1 LQPKRRRSKTVESF
15 SVNNPMCLRMISQ
28 LEGIK
33 LESLMDKNNISS
45 PDELLQKGEKI
56 VLK

>member
-1 LQPKRRRSKTVESF
+1 LHPKRRRSKSTETF
-15 SVNNPMCLRMISQ
+15 SVNNPLSLRMISQ

-45 PDELLQKGEKI
+45 PDELLPRGEKI